1 MEDQD
6 ADQLADVF
14 MQGIDFD
21 DIGDAEEMFKQMEEK
36 YEAEKE
42 EITSAMTMMNKVLE
56 ENKCNEI
63 KDGNDDLQYIY
74 ELMQDDGKLTEIVQ
88 GSDGKRDKNLQL

>member
-14 MQGIDFD
+14 MQGNDFD

-36 YEAEKE
+36 YETEKE
-42 EITSAMTMMNKVLE
+42 EIKSAMTMMNKVLDP
-56 ENKCNEI
+56 NQCNEI

-74 ELMQDDGKLTEIVQ
+74 
-88 GSDGKRDKNLQL
+88 